1 MVDRLRHIGYREGVV
16 YDSNQYIVSRVDKRR
31 HEERDWRVK
40 MMKPTNLSRNTGR
53 TTAAVEAAVY
63 DQEKGRRAVARR
75 AAGTVIEE
83 REREEN
89 LHRVA
94 SIAVYLYKK
103 SGALITRS
111 HAYTIKARTRTSV

>member
-1 MVDRLRHIGYREGVV
+1 MVDRLRHIGDCEGVV
-16 YDSNQYIVSRVDKRR
+16 YGSNQYIVSRVDKRR

-40 MMKPTNLSRNTGR
+40 MMKPTSLSSNIGR
-53 TTAAVEAAVY
+53 TTAAAVD
-63 DQEKGRRAVARR
+63 DQGKGRRR

-94 SIAVYLYKK
+94 SIAIYLYKK

-111 HAYTIKARTRTSV
+111 YAYTIKALTYKRVIHTCQ